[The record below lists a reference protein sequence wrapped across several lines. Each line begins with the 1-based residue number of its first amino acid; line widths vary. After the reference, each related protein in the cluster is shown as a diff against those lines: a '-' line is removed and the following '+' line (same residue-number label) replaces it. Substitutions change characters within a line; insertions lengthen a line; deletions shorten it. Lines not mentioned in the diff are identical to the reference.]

1 MKVLLTLTFIVVL
14 VGFFSCER
22 TPQNDD
28 SSPARPR
35 VLDFS
40 YDTVSVIGRPN
51 YITNF
56 SDYYQPFKSNHVY
69 FLDEQSSCLSRI
81 NIKNGKMDSLFSLNP
96 SEKPITFTVSQREER
111 CYFFYA
117 DHISEYDLNG
127 NRREKHAIEGVCGN
141 RGEMTIQSKRFRP
154 LIIKSNLYMHYFPYT
169 ERGYKN
175 PEFYAE
181 PIEAQFSLSKEK
193 CKFLNTTYPRNFQ
206 QQCYG
211 LNYCPERFLMDD
223 AGN

>member
-1 MKVLLTLTFIVVL
+1 
-14 VGFFSCER
+14 
-22 TPQNDD
+22 
-28 SSPARPR
+28 
-35 VLDFS
+35 
-40 YDTVSVIGRPN
+40 
-51 YITNF
+51 
-56 SDYYQPFKSNHVY
+56 
-69 FLDEQSSCLSRI
+69 
-81 NIKNGKMDSLFSLNP
+81 MDSLFSLNP

-181 PIEAQFSLSKEK
+181 PIEAQFSLSKGK